1 MRIDGVREGK
11 VADKAG
17 LLKVDI
23 VIQMGDIQVNDMMS
37 YMKALSLFSV
47 GDSTTVKVKRNEEI
61 INKKITFF

>member
-37 YMKALSLFSV
+37 YMKALSPHSK
-47 GDSTTVKVKRNEEI
+47 GDSTTVIVKREKEI
-61 INKKITFF
+61 IKKEITFF